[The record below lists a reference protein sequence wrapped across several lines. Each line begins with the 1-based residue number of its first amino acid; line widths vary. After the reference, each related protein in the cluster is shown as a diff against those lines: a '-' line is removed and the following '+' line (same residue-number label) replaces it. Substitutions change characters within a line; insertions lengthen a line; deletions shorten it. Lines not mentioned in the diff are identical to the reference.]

1 LGDESD
7 LTYNELHDAFES
19 LYDKY
24 EKLGSKYS
32 KMKKNYAC
40 LLVNKETLEKKAC
53 IVIVDIDKVNQLE
66 TE

>member
-7 LTYNELHDAFES
+7 LTYNELNDAFES

-32 KMKKNYAC
+32 KMKKNYTC

-53 IVIVDIDKVNQLE
+53 IVIVDNDKTNQLE
-66 TE
+66 SE